1 MTSSVEV
8 TTGPLTE
15 VVYWPILEYALP
27 IQEQMEKEM

>member
-15 VVYWPILEYALP
+15 VVYWPILEYTLP
-27 IQEQMEKEM
+27 IQKQMDKEM